1 MIWPNPF
8 RFLASICF
16 SLWGRLRG
24 YEILATTAET
34 KERLGKCYECEYIEG
49 GWEPQCKICTCFID
63 AKAMLALEQCPKKK
77 WLRIWR
83 KINTIKE

>member
-1 MIWPNPF
+1 MILVNPF

-16 SLWGRLRG
+16 SLWGRMRG
-24 YEILATTAET
+24 YDLLATRQER
-34 KERLGKCYECEYIEG
+34 EDRLGECHECPFLAP
-49 GWEPQCKICTCFID
+49 GWEPQCRVCTCFVD

-83 KINTIKE
+83 KTRTFRE